1 MGVLALKVEQGV
13 LYNGEESREESKGV
27 SHLGG

>member
-1 MGVLALKVEQGV
+1 MGVPALKVEQGV

-27 SHLGG
+27 AHFGG

>member
-1 MGVLALKVEQGV
+1 MGGAAFNDAPGV